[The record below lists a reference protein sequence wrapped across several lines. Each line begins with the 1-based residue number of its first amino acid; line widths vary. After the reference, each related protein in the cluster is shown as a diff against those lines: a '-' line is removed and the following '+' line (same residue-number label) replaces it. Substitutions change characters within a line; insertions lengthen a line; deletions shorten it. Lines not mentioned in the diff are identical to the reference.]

1 MRILKYPIGNSD
13 KRKKKERRF
22 VYWRFSFFVFACKSF
37 ILISTVLLQ
46 VQINFKTIII
56 IGFIDMIKPD
66 FANIKDAILKK
77 KVIYMIWWMINT
89 NRRKLMHSQICI
101 KRSHLRR
108 RKSGLLGQGDLLKEV
123 QFIWNVLWQ
132 DKENV
137 TFYYRWLLNRGDH
150 MWRFC

>member
-1 MRILKYPIGNSD
+1 
-13 KRKKKERRF
+13 
-22 VYWRFSFFVFACKSF
+22 
-37 ILISTVLLQ
+37 
-46 VQINFKTIII
+46 
-56 IGFIDMIKPD
+56 
-66 FANIKDAILKK
+66 
-77 KVIYMIWWMINT
+77 MINT

-101 KRSHLRR
+101 KMSHLRR